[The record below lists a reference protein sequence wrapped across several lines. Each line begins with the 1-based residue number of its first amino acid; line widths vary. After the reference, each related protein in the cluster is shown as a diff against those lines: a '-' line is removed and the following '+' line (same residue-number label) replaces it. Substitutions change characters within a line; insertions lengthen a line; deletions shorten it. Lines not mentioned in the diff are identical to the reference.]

1 MATKISTILDR
12 IDNGSLALPVFQR
25 GYVWNREQVRELFTS
40 LYRDYPVGSLL
51 VWETSSPDVKI
62 RGDAPKP
69 VSPLQLLLDGQQRMT
84 SLYGVMRGR
93 EPHFFDGNANAFT
106 RLQFHLEDEVFKFY
120 QPVKMHNDPLW
131 IDVSTLYQND
141 TQGIQSIIQS
151 LNEEGIESSQYM
163 DRILNLLSIKSNRDF
178 HEDLVTG
185 EDKTVDVVV
194 EIFNRVNS
202 GGTKLRQGD
211 LALAKICA
219 DWPEARETMQSKLTK
234 WKDRGYDFN
243 LDQILRVIN
252 AIITRKAR
260 LAHLHNIQP
269 EMIQDGLHKAEIYID
284 KTLNM
289 ISNRIGLDH
298 SQVLFSQH
306 AIALLVA
313 FLDKNNG
320 NITPVQR
327 DKLLYWYVQSGIWRR
342 YTGSPDST
350 LEVDLSIIE
359 NNETPDKSIEQVIE
373 EMRLSRGGLEVE
385 AQHFHGATKRD
396 RFYSVLYMLTRM
408 GHALDFGDGLPL
420 KDHHI
425 GQLAQLELHN
435 IFPISQL
442 KKAKQ
447 NNKMINTVSN
457 FCFLTKE
464 TKLSI
469 GNRLPSD
476 YFAEVER
483 KHPGALQSQWIPQD
497 PKLWEI
503 KRYTQFIEAREELL
517 ADATNTLLNDLLSG
531 HPYTDITIGND
542 QNTARDLPNL
552 RPSSIA
558 DDEEE
563 ALLNEIN
570 QWLILRG
577 LPPGILGYEVVDPVT
592 EQTAMFDLAW
602 PDGVQAELSEPV
614 AVLID
619 EDVEVLAVAGKNG
632 YRFFTSSK
640 GFKQYINDEILML
653 PNGNAIQELIQNGE
667 SETVEFKSTLRINL
681 RTNQKDPTM
690 ENIVLKTLA
699 GFLNRDGGTLLIGIA
714 DDGTPLGIETDGF
727 ESTDRMS
734 LHLIN
739 LIKSR
744 MKPTAAV
751 TKIHIEYGTF
761 QNRRIMKVVCD
772 PSTFPIY
779 VEDRKNG
786 KTEHFYVRMGPSTDE
801 LPASQIQPYIK
812 DRFNQ

>member
-25 GYVWNREQVRELFTS
+25 GYVWNREQVRKLFTS
-40 LYRDYPVGSLL
+40 LYLDYPVGSLL
-51 VWETSSPDVKI
+51 VWETSSPEVKI

-69 VSPLQLLLDGQQRMT
+69 IAPLQLLLDGQQRMT

-93 EPHFFDGNANAFT
+93 EPHFFDGDANAFT
-106 RLQFHLEDEVFKFY
+106 RLQFHLEDEVFRFY

-141 TQGIQSIIQS
+141 TQGIQPIIQR
-151 LNEEGIESSQYM
+151 LNEEGIEPSQYM
-163 DRILNLLSIKSNRDF
+163 DRILNLLSIKNNRDF
-178 HEDLVTG
+178 HIDLVTG

-194 EIFNRVNS
+194 NIFNRVNS
-202 GGTKLRQGD
+202 GGTKLTHAD

-234 WKDRGYDFN
+234 WKDRGYNFN
-243 LDQILRVIN
+243 IDHLLRVIN
-252 AIITRKAR
+252 AIITRKSR
-260 LAHLHNIQP
+260 FIYLHDVQS
-269 EMIQDGLHKAEIYID
+269 EMIQDGLRKAEIYID

-306 AIALLVA
+306 AIALLSA

-320 NITPVQR
+320 NITPKQR

-342 YTGSPDST
+342 YTGSPDSA

-359 NNETPDKSIEQVIE
+359 KAISPDKSIEQLIE
-373 EMRLSRGGLEVE
+373 EVRLSRGGLEVE
-385 AQHFHGATKRD
+385 AQHFHGATRRD

-408 GHALDFGDGLPL
+408 GQALDFGDGLPL
-420 KDHHI
+420 RNHQI

-435 IFPISQL
+435 IFPRSQL
-442 KKAKQ
+442 KKESKD
-447 NNKMINTVSN
+447 NKIISTISN
-457 FCFLTKE
+457 LCFLTKE

-503 KRYTQFIEAREELL
+503 KRYPQFIEARENLL
-517 ADATNTLLNDLLSG
+517 ADATNAFLNDLLSG
-531 HPYTDITIGND
+531 LPYSDIAIGNGP
-542 QNTARDLPNL
+542 TIARDLPTL

-577 LPPGILGYEVVDPVT
+577 LPPGILGYEIVDPVT

-640 GFKQYINDEILML
+640 GFKQYINEEILMSS
-653 PNGNAIQELIQNGE
+653 NGDGLQEIIQKGE
-667 SETVEFKSTLRINL
+667 NETVEFKSSLRMNLHINK
-681 RTNQKDPTM
+681 KDSRL
-690 ENIVLKTLA
+690 EHSVLKTLA
-699 GFLNRDGGTLLIGIA
+699 GFLNHHGGTLLIGVA
-714 DDGTPLGIETDGF
+714 DDGTPLGIETDKF
-727 ESTDRMS
+727 KSEDKMT
-734 LHLIN
+734 LHLVE

-744 MKPTAAV
+744 MGHTAV
-751 TKIHIEYGTF
+751 TMIHIDYVTY
-761 QNRRIMKVVCD
+761 QDHRIMRVVCD
-772 PSTFPIY
+772 RSSSPVY
-779 VEDRKNG
+779 VKVEND
-786 KTEHFYVRMGPSTDE
+786 EHLYVRLGPSTDK
-801 LPASQIQPYIK
+801 LPTSEIPKYIK
-812 DRFNQ
+812 NHFNQ